1 VSAAPICANLAARR
15 HRWGAT
21 TVGQEV
27 EARTFSRADRLRYR
41 EKLRRCLDVFGR
53 MLNESKFDFER
64 PLTGTEIE
72 FNLVDAQ
79 QDPAMRNE
87 EVLAAIA
94 DEVFQ
99 AEMGQFNIEMNVR
112 PTTLAGTAAA
122 ASSGAIRSPTPHH
135 STSTKTPTEVTTK
148 FVRLVSGKSRNF
160 RQVGRVR

>member
-1 VSAAPICANLAARR
+1 M
-15 HRWGAT
+15 GE
-21 TVGQEV
+21 EV
-27 EARTFSRADRLRYR
+27 EARTFSRTDPLNYR

-72 FNLVDAQ
+72 FNLVDAV

-87 EVLAAIA
+87 EVPATNAE
-94 DEVFQ
+94 EVDQ

-122 ASSGAIRSPTPHH
+122 EPKEELRGS
-135 STSTKTPTEVTTK
+135 
-148 FVRLVSGKSRNF
+148 LY
-160 RQVGRVR
+160 

>member
-1 VSAAPICANLAARR
+1 M
-15 HRWGAT
+15 GE
-21 TVGQEV
+21 EV
-27 EARTFSRADRLRYR
+27 ESRTFSRTDRLNYR

-72 FNLVDAQ
+72 FNLVDAR

-112 PTTLAGTAAA
+112 PTSLAGTAAA
-122 ASSGAIRSPTPHH
+122 DLEAELRGRLNGAQERARGVGADIPMGGPLPPLIPEHGTRGAGTP
-135 STSTKTPTEVTTK
+135 PP
-148 FVRLVSGKSRNF
+148 
-160 RQVGRVR
+160 

>member
-1 VSAAPICANLAARR
+1 M
-15 HRWGAT
+15 GE
-21 TVGQEV
+21 EV

-72 FNLVDAQ
+72 FNLVDAG

-112 PTTLAGTAAA
+112 PTSLAGTAAA
-122 ASSGAIRSPTPHH
+122 ELEDGAARQPQRRRGARPGDRGAHRHDRHAADPRPRARDRRRRSP
-135 STSTKTPTEVTTK
+135 PTRAT
-148 FVRLVSGKSRNF
+148 R
-160 RQVGRVR
+160 

>member
-1 VSAAPICANLAARR
+1 M
-15 HRWGAT
+15 GE
-21 TVGQEV
+21 EV
-27 EARTFSRADRLRYR
+27 EARTFSRDDRQRYR

-99 AEMGQFNIEMNVR
+99 AEMGQFNIEMNVG
-112 PTTLAGTAAA
+112 PTSLAGPAAGELEA
-122 ASSGAIRSPTPHH
+122 EVRDNLNQAEERAREIGAHIVMIGPLPTP
-135 STSTKTPTEVTTK
+135 PPEPVTAEAITAH
-148 FVRLVSGKSRNF
+148 
-160 RQVGRVR
+160 

>member
-1 VSAAPICANLAARR
+1 MSPGRFCANLTAQTDRR
-15 HRWGAT
+15 EETG
-21 TVGQEV
+21 VGEEV

-72 FNLVDAQ
+72 FNLVAAR

-94 DEVFQ
+94 DEVFV
-99 AEMGQFNIEMNVR
+99 AEMGQFNIKMNVR
-112 PTTLAGTAAA
+112 PTTLAGSAAA
-122 ASSGAIRSPTPHH
+122 DL
-135 STSTKTPTEVTTK
+135 E
-148 FVRLVSGKSRNF
+148 
-160 RQVGRVR
+160 

>member
-1 VSAAPICANLAARR
+1 M
-15 HRWGAT
+15 GE
-21 TVGQEV
+21 EV
-27 EARTFSRADRLRYR
+27 EARAFSRTDRLNYR

-72 FNLVDAQ
+72 FNLVDAR

-99 AEMGQFNIEMNVR
+99 SEMGQFNIGMNVR
-112 PTTLAGTAAA
+112 PTSLAGTA
-122 ASSGAIRSPTPHH
+122 PEH
-135 STSTKTPTEVTTK
+135 
-148 FVRLVSGKSRNF
+148 L
-160 RQVGRVR
+160 